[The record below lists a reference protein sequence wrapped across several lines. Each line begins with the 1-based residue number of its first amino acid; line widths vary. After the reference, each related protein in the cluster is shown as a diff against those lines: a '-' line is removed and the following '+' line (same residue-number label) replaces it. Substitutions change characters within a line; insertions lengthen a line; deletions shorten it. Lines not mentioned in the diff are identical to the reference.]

1 MDQEVSFRQRKKE
14 LLLALEGQVMSPS
27 VRQVRL
33 GLQRLCRLTDET
45 LQQLW
50 HSSGLSAPLALLAVG
65 GYGRGELFPY
75 SDVDVLVLL
84 PNDCQLEH
92 DEALRHKVETFIGRC
107 WDSGLEIGSSVRTLE
122 ECLLESTQDI
132 TIQTS
137 LLESRLLAGCQVLAQ
152 TFQRRYRQAMDPMAF
167 FVAKTLEMNQ
177 RHTKFE
183 NTPYALEPNCKE
195 SPGGLRDLQI
205 LLWVA
210 KAAQLGNTWD
220 DLAQQGLITALEA
233 RQLKRNEAQLSLIRV
248 RLHLAA
254 GRREDRLVFDLQA
267 QVAKMLG
274 MGVAANGDFNARLET
289 KLDKTALAHVLS
301 QRPTRQEIEPVLN
314 SKAEIHE
321 VQQMLQT
328 LEQKFED
335 EFRAHVQQQGC
346 PPKQRAAAAAS

>member
-274 MGVAANGDFNARLET
+274 MGVAANGDFNARLE
-289 KLDKTALAHVLS
+289 
-301 QRPTRQEIEPVLN
+301 IG
-314 SKAEIHE
+314 
-321 VQQMLQT
+321 
-328 LEQKFED
+328 
-335 EFRAHVQQQGC
+335 RAHV
-346 PPKQRAAAAAS
+346 